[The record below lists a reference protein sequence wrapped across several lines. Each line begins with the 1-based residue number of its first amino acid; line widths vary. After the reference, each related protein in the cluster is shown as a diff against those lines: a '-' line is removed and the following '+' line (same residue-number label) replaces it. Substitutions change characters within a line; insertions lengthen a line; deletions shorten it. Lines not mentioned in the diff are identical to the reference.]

1 MQKRHHV
8 VFTGTGRAGT
18 TFIISVLTKLGL
30 DTGFSEEGL
39 EKGIDKNGRAGLEG
53 NIRLPDAPYIVKS
66 PNMSNYIEE
75 VVANPEIV
83 LDHVFI
89 PVRDIVAA
97 AQSRVFVSEAAI
109 SKEPFLKRLF
119 ASKRGYAGG
128 MTKTSNAEKQQ
139 VILLKTL
146 SNLLVGISASSAPVT
161 LIHYPKLVK
170 DPAYLYAKIKPI
182 LKDIPFHD
190 FKKVYLET
198 LKPEWVHQFSD
209 QDQ

>member
-30 DTGFSEEGL
+30 DTGFSVEGL

-75 VVANPEIV
+75 VVSNSDIV

-97 AQSRVFVSEAAI
+97 AQSRAFVSETGI
-109 SKEPFLKRLF
+109 SQEPFFKRLF

-128 MTKTSNAEKQQ
+128 MTKTSNPEKQQ

-146 SNLLVGISASSAPVT
+146 SNLLVGISAASVPVT

-170 DPAYLYAKIKPI
+170 DPAYLYEKMKPI
-182 LKDIPFHD
+182 LNEIPFEE
-190 FKKVYLET
+190 FRKVYMDT
-198 LKPEWVHQFSD
+198 LKPEWVHQFTEKD
-209 QDQ
+209 R